1 MAGGKLDHP
10 KKSRILRP
18 FRLSDS
24 KKRDL
29 VDFLNSLTD
38 EACSTILA
46 GATRGPQWAANPYP
60 ALLRLT

>member
-38 EACSTILA
+38 EALLHDS
-46 GATRGPQWAANPYP
+46 RWSDPRP
-60 ALLRLT
+60 AMGR